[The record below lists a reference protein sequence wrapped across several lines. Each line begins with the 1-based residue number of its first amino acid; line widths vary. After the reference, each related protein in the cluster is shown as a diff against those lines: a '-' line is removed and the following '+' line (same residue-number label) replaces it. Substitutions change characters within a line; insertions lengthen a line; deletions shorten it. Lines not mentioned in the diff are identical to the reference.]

1 MACYYKIEDGLI
13 ELPSK
18 EEMKQ
23 ENGEKTEAVLAVI
36 CGKEAMENSFL
47 QSLGYPAAAVS
58 SRIHF
63 CKAEL
68 HLRFLYGTYLSPVME
83 KQRKEFSFVL
93 APDYL
98 YLIEEGEMVKNIL
111 CRLKKTFCK
120 KGGTGTVWVEF
131 MELLLTDDLEKL
143 SGLEVRL
150 THLEDEVLSGNIAR
164 FDQKLIRCRKE
175 ILRYSHYYLQLQ
187 DVTDVLQKN
196 DLGIFSREDL
206 AGIRLLREKIGRL
219 HQEAGMLREYST
231 QVREVYQA
239 QIEIRQNKIMKSLT
253 IVTAIFLPLTLIA
266 GWYGMNF
273 TNMPE
278 LHWRHGYPAVMGLSV
293 VTVLS
298 SLALCRKKHFFR

>member
-1 MACYYKIEDGLI
+1 MASYYDIENGLI
-13 ELPSK
+13 ELTM
-18 EEMKQ
+18 EKQ
-23 ENGEKTEAVLAVI
+23 DKQGDAGGKAAVLAVL
-36 CGKEAMENSFL
+36 CGKEAMENVFL
-47 QSLGYPAAAVS
+47 QSLGYPSVAVS

-63 CKAEL
+63 CKAEV
-68 HLRFLYGTYLSPVME
+68 HLRFLYGTYLSPVLE
-83 KQRKEFSFVL
+83 KQRTQFTFVL
-93 APDYL
+93 DPDYL
-98 YLIEEGEMVKNIL
+98 YLIEEGETAKNIL
-111 CRLKKTFCK
+111 CRLKKTFQK
-120 KGGTGTVWVEF
+120 KGGTGTVWVGF
-131 MELLLTDDLEKL
+131 MECLLKDDLEKL

-150 THLEDEVLSGNIAR
+150 THLEDEVLSGNISR

-196 DLGIFSREDL
+196 DLKIFSREDL

-273 TNMPE
+273 TYMPE
-278 LHWRHGYPAVMGLSV
+278 LQWEYGYPAVVGLSV

-298 SLALCRKKHFFR
+298 SLALCHKKHFFH

>member
-1 MACYYKIEDGLI
+1 MACYYNIEDGLI
-13 ELPSK
+13 EFSSEK
-18 EEMKQ
+18 EMKH
-23 ENGEKTEAVLAVI
+23 ESEEKTEAALAVL
-36 CGKEAMENSFL
+36 CGTEAMGNVFL
-47 QSLGYPAAAVS
+47 QSLGYPAVAVS
-58 SRIHF
+58 SQIRF
-63 CKAEL
+63 CKAEVHL
-68 HLRFLYGTYLSPVME
+68 HFLYGTYLSPVME
-83 KQRKEFSFVL
+83 KERGQFTFVL
-93 APDYL
+93 APEHL
-98 YLIEEGEMVKNIL
+98 YLIEEGEIAKNIL
-111 CRLKKTFCK
+111 CRLKKTFQK
-120 KGGTGTVWVEF
+120 RGGTGTVWVEF
-131 MELLLTDDLEKL
+131 MGLLLKDDLERI

-150 THLEDEVLSGNIAR
+150 THLEDEVLSGNISR

-196 DLGIFSREDL
+196 DLGIFTGEDL

-219 HQEAGMLREYST
+219 HQEAGMLREYSM

-273 TNMPE
+273 TDMPE
-278 LHWRHGYPAVMGLSV
+278 IHWQYGYPAVMGLSV

-298 SLALCRKKHFFR
+298 SLILCYKKNFFH